1 MRITHGSLKKIIF
14 GSIFAILI
22 AIILLPYSKNGFWA
36 DDALNSQTWGLINR
50 FDSSVIEFSSSVI
63 RSWLVEYG
71 RILLPWPVIY
81 SFFYILKNELAVRL
95 ADMTIFIA
103 HISLTILLLRRI
115 CISWRTIGLFVLSL
129 VALLQIRDS
138 GDPLAAFAGFSQ
150 GVGVLL
156 MSSLLMLHKW
166 HKTKSTTWLSA
177 SSLIAALSMTFYEI
191 NSVYV
196 PIAIVAILAADHS
209 RKIRDTAIV
218 VVPFLI
224 FMAANLYVKQIALT
238 PYAGSEVGSLSAI
251 PETFLKQLFATLPGS
266 FYLSAGKKEYLPHE
280 LFSAASTS
288 QLAWG
293 VMLLWSAIAI
303 IVLRHEHTKQPRILM
318 PIFAAGML
326 LLVPPVLIS
335 ISAKYQSDL
344 TWGYAHIPVYYQCF
358 GLAFLLAAA
367 VDQLARGAMAKLAMA
382 CVPLV
387 GLGIALNWTMNMH
400 QSAVWD
406 SVFREP
412 RDSLVS
418 AMQNGI
424 FDGVRDGDVVLV
436 DGQPMYI
443 NGNLIYQT
451 IEKNF
456 SIPNETAISGWF
468 ESPPRAD
475 AKVYRLVRDPAA
487 NNQWIVVAQ

>member
-1 MRITHGSLKKIIF
+1 MRIIHGSLKKLTF
-14 GSIFAILI
+14 GSVFAVLV
-22 AIILLPYSKNGFWA
+22 AIILLPYAKNGFWA
-36 DDALNSQTWGLINR
+36 DDALNSQTWGLVNR

-63 RSWLVEYG
+63 QAWLVEYG
-71 RILLPWPVIY
+71 RILLPWPAIY
-81 SFFYILKNELAVRL
+81 SFFYILKSELAVRL
-95 ADMTIFIA
+95 ADMTMFIA
-103 HISLTILLLRRI
+103 HVSLTILLLRRI
-115 CISWRTIGLFVLSL
+115 GVSWRTVGLFVLSL
-129 VALLQIRDS
+129 LALLQIRDS

-150 GVGVLL
+150 GVGILL

-166 HKTKSTTWLSA
+166 HETKSVAWLAA

-196 PIAIVAILAADHS
+196 PIAVVTILTSNHS
-209 RKIRDTAIV
+209 RKIRDTAII

-224 FMAANLYVKQIALT
+224 FITANIYVKHVALT
-238 PYAGSEVGSLSAI
+238 PYAGSEVGSLSAA
-251 PETFLKQLFATLPGS
+251 PATFLKQLFATLPGS
-266 FYLSAGKKEYLPHE
+266 FYLSAGKNEYLPRE

-288 QLAWG
+288 KLAWG
-293 VMLLWSAIAI
+293 VMLIWSAIAI
-303 IVLRHEHTKQPRILM
+303 IVLRREHTKQPVMLM
-318 PIFAAGML
+318 PIFAASML

-335 ISAKYQSDL
+335 ISAKYQSGL

-367 VDQLARGAMAKLAMA
+367 VDHLSRGAMTKLVMA

-406 SVFREP
+406 SLFREP

-424 FDGVRDGDVVLV
+424 FNGVRDGDVVLV
-436 DGQPMYI
+436 DGQPIYI

-456 SIPNETAISGWF
+456 SIPNEAAIAGWF

-475 AKVYRLVRDPAA
+475 AKVYRLARDPAA
-487 NNQWIVVAQ
+487 NNQWKVLAQ

>member
-1 MRITHGSLKKIIF
+1 MRTTHGSLKKIAF
-14 GSIFAILI
+14 GSLFAVLI

-81 SFFYILKNELAVRL
+81 SFFYIFKSELAVRL
-95 ADMTIFIA
+95 ADMAMFIA
-103 HISLTILLLRRI
+103 HVSLTILLLRRI
-115 CISWRTIGLFVLSL
+115 GISWRTIGFFILSL
-129 VALLQIRDS
+129 LALLQIRDS
-138 GDPLAAFAGFSQ
+138 ADPLAAFAGFSQ
-150 GVGVLL
+150 GVGILL
-156 MSSLLMLHKW
+156 TSSLLTLHKW
-166 HKTKSTTWLSA
+166 HKTKSAAWLVA

-196 PIAIVAILAADHS
+196 PIAIVTILTSNHS
-209 RKIRDTAIV
+209 RKIRDTAII
-218 VVPFLI
+218 VVPFII
-224 FMAANLYVKQIALT
+224 FITANLYVKQIALT
-238 PYAGSEVGSLSAI
+238 PYAGAEVGNLSAV
-251 PETFLKQLFATLPGS
+251 PATFLKQLFATLPGS
-266 FYLSAGKKEYLPHE
+266 FYLSAGKNEFPPSE

-288 QLAWG
+288 QLAWA
-293 VMLLWSAIAI
+293 VMILWSAIAI
-303 IVLRHEHTKQPRILM
+303 IVLRREPTKQPVMLL

-335 ISAKYQSDL
+335 ISAKYQLGL

-367 VDQLARGAMAKLAMA
+367 VDQFSRGAIAKWAIA

-400 QSAVWD
+400 QSAAWD
-406 SVFREP
+406 SVLREP

-418 AMQNGI
+418 AMQSGI
-424 FDGVRDGDVVLV
+424 FDGVRDGDVVRI
-436 DGQPMYI
+436 DGQPIHI

-456 SIPNETAISGWF
+456 SIPNEAAISGWF

-475 AKVYRLVRDPAA
+475 AKVYRLVRDPAV
-487 NNQWIVVAQ
+487 NNQWKVVPQ